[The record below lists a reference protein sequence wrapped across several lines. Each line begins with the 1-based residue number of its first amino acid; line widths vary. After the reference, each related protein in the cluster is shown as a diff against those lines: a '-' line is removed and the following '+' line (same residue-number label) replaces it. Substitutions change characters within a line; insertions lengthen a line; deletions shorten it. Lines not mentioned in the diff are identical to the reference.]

1 MPKEPE
7 YVEGRHQL
15 AFANRIHM
23 WEYETG
29 SGYKS
34 APVARVKRALHAC
47 HFVGRS
53 HAENGLCRLWTWVR
67 FLCLQIF
74 ASVVSMKMWW
84 WNLTCPGS
92 LSLSPSGLVMF
103 RRIYSGV
110 HVSYRF
116 LWGSG
121 GKTIL
126 HTLLSSVTDQRQAL
140 IAQSESTALLIL
152 SLVYVPGADTAAVN
166 ATDGLQ
172 GNRYCAT

>member
-7 YVEGRHQL
+7 YVAGRHQL
-15 AFANRIHM
+15 AFANRIPK
-23 WEYETG
+23 WEYKTG

-34 APVARVKRALHAC
+34 APMARVKRVLHAC
-47 HFVGRS
+47 HFIGRS
-53 HAENGLCRLWTWVR
+53 HAENGLCRFWTWVR

-74 ASVVSMKMWW
+74 ARVVSVKIWW

-110 HVSYRF
+110 HVSDS
-116 LWGSG
+116 LSWGSG

-126 HTLLSSVTDQRQAL
+126 HMLLSSVTDERQPL
-140 IAQSESTALLIL
+140 IAQSESTALLIF
-152 SLVYVPGADTAAVN
+152 SFVYIPGAETF
-166 ATDGLQ
+166 
-172 GNRYCAT
+172 RW